1 MQSKVKQI
9 ERMEQPD
16 NLKKR
21 REFYSLVLIITPT
34 ILIGITAQYISNVFV
49 KAITFALLLFF
60 QGVIVRGM
68 IENKD

>member
-68 IENKD
+68 TENKD